1 MTVIALVM
9 APMPAGARSAPQAK
23 STKGRTEL
31 MSAMP
36 ATRSHTAGV
45 KRARACQKKGIR
57 MSAPSANRAATSG
70 MGPKSA
76 AATRMKR
83 NEPPQTAPSSVSST
97 GVRHPAESSGGAPA
111 LGAPRTGFASLA
123 AVASDAEADTLLARE
138 SGVGCGRGPCEQ
150 RLYAAKAR
158 GHRRD
163 AHTPREL
170 LGRALSAFELE
181 TQYAAEARKQPP
193 CARVPRVRLET
204 RIVHPRYRRVGLE
217 ELCDALGAVVLVT
230 HPQREGLQSAL
241 EQERR
246 VRIERAAEVIGAVPD
261 VLDGRGIAD
270 E

>member
-45 KRARACQKKGIR
+45 KRARACQRKGIR

-97 GVRHPAESSGGAPA
+97 GVRHPAESAGGAAA
-111 LGAPRTGFASLA
+111 LGAPRTGFAALA
-123 AVASDAEADTLLARE
+123 AVASDADMSVAFLRSLLPLRRGSTKRLAEVLQQILRRLDSDGKTQQPVGDAEAHTLLASE

-150 RLYAAKAR
+150 RLNAAKTR

-163 AHTPREL
+163 AHAPREL
-170 LGRALSAFELE
+170 LGRAL
-181 TQYAAEARKQPP
+181 AA
-193 CARVPRVRLET
+193 L
-204 RIVHPRYRRVGLE
+204 
-217 ELCDALGAVVLVT
+217 
-230 HPQREGLQSAL
+230 
-241 EQERR
+241 
-246 VRIERAAEVIGAVPD
+246 
-261 VLDGRGIAD
+261 
-270 E
+270 